1 MPTVLSL
8 VRSSRKKPKGAMNP
22 DRLTWMSPPSLRRQ
36 PVRSTAC
43 GPGLCNSI
51 HSSLAEADV
60 PAQAIS
66 LISTVCG
73 DTAVGFSEGGV
84 GEEVAVTSG
93 GVGEGVAVTS
103 LGVGVD
109 VISGVDVEVGSP
121 GVPLDVGPGTG
132 VGEGVGLDSGEGEGV
147 VVGESPGSVVGVG
160 VSLAAEA
167 VEVST
172 LVALGLGE
180 GASEASSSAGAPGGV
195 ELGASTE
202 R

>member
-1 MPTVLSL
+1 M
-8 VRSSRKKPKGAMNP
+8 
-22 DRLTWMSPPSLRRQ
+22 
-36 PVRSTAC
+36 
-43 GPGLCNSI
+43 
-51 HSSLAEADV
+51 
-60 PAQAIS
+60 
-66 LISTVCG
+66 
-73 DTAVGFSEGGV
+73 

-93 GVGEGVAVTS
+93 GVGEGAAVTS

-109 VISGVDVEVGSP
+109 VLSGVDVEVGSP
-121 GVPLDVGPGTG
+121 GVPLDVGLGTG

-172 LVALGLGE
+172 LVARGLGE
-180 GASEASSSAGAPGGV
+180 GVASSSAGTLGSV

-202 R
+202 REIPAGAAAARTQLAASPAECESAPMQSDMSRPAPISKPARRLGGEACTPIAPPEGG